1 MAKFQEVAKG
11 PGLLLQEALDSARE
25 RPPGLILNRPRA
37 VPHRGRQPPPCLAA
51 RCPGSCSE
59 LQFQDRLE

>member
-11 PGLLLQEALDSARE
+11 PGLLLQEALDSARK

-59 LQFQDRLE
+59 LQLQDRLE